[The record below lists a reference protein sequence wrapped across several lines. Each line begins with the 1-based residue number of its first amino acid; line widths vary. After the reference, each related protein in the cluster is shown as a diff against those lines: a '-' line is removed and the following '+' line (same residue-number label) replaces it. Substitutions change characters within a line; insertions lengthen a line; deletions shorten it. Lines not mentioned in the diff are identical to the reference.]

1 MSKITFGTDGW
12 RGLIAD
18 DFTYHNVEIAGWAIA
33 SYIKESLINERGVV
47 VGYDTRFGSKEFAI
61 QISTIFLSVGIDT
74 YLVAE
79 PTPTPVITSEVIS
92 RGCDLGIIITAS
104 HNDWKWNGIKLR
116 NSKGLSLDKE
126 DLNLI
131 EKKSNSR
138 SKDEITKLYSSK
150 LKGLLTEIN
159 PKDDYL
165 ELIRSKLP
173 ISEIRKSD
181 IRIVTDNMYGT
192 TLGYL
197 ESLLDDSN
205 STIIV
210 DSINNYINPI
220 FPDIVRPEPIEI
232 NLKKIAKKMK
242 KEKYEIGFAF
252 DADGD
257 RLGIIDENGRV
268 LETYEIFLLL
278 LYYMFE
284 INGKRDPIARSLSVS
299 HSIDTLAA
307 NYNVPVLE
315 TPIGFK
321 YLSKFLNQKK
331 VMFAGEESGGF
342 GSIQFPDRDGII
354 NSVFIL
360 DLIRQTGLSITKILD
375 EIHSLV
381 GKRCFVRK
389 DINFDINRRKE
400 IHKNIMNIKS
410 DEIHDYDLS
419 YSNDIDGIKYAFNDG
434 SWVLVRISGTEN
446 VVRIYCESK
455 HQEITDF
462 IINKVSKLITIE

>member
-1 MSKITFGTDGW
+1 MKKITFGTDGW

-18 DFTYHNVEIAGWAIA
+18 DFTYQNVEICGWSIA
-33 SYIKESLINERGVV
+33 SYIKESLINERGVI

-61 QISTIFLSVGIDT
+61 QISNIFLSVGIDI
-74 YLVAE
+74 YLVTE

-92 RGCDLGIIITAS
+92 RGCDMGVIITAS

-126 DLNLI
+126 ELNLI
-131 EKKSNSR
+131 EKKSNTR
-138 SKDEITKLYSSK
+138 SKDEIIKLYSGK
-150 LKGLLTEIN
+150 LKGLLTEIS
-159 PKDDYL
+159 PKDGYL

-181 IRIVTDNMYGT
+181 IRILNDNMYGT

-197 ESLLDDSN
+197 ESLLDDRN
-205 STIIV
+205 SSIIV

-220 FPDIVRPEPIEI
+220 FPDIIRPEPIEI
-232 NLKKIAKKMK
+232 NLKKISEKMK
-242 KEKYEIGFAF
+242 KEKYEVGFAF

-257 RLGIIDENGRV
+257 RLGIIDENGKV

-284 INGKRDPIARSLSVS
+284 INGKREPVARALSVS
-299 HSIDTLAA
+299 HAIDTLSA

-342 GSIQFPDRDGII
+342 GSDQFPDRDGII
-354 NSVFIL
+354 NSIYIL
-360 DLIRQTGLSITKILD
+360 DLIKQTGLSISKILD
-375 EIHSLV
+375 EIKALI
-381 GKRCFVRK
+381 GDRYFVRK
-389 DINFDINRRKE
+389 DIDFDINRRKE
-400 IHKNIMNIKS
+400 INKYIMNIKPK
-410 DEIHDYDLS
+410 EIYNFDLS
-419 YSNDIDGIKYAFNDG
+419 YSTDIDGIKYVYNDG

-455 HQEITDF
+455 QEEITEL
-462 IINKVSKLITIE
+462 ILNKVIKLIT

>member
-1 MSKITFGTDGW
+1 MSKISFGTDGW

-18 DFTYHNVEIAGWAIA
+18 DFTYQNVEIAGWAIA

-74 YLVAE
+74 YLVTE

-92 RGCDLGIIITAS
+92 RGCDLGVIITAS
-104 HNDWKWNGIKLR
+104 HNGWKWNGIKLR
-116 NSKGLSLDKE
+116 NSKGLSLEKE
-126 DLNLI
+126 ELNMI
-131 EKKSNSR
+131 EKKSNLR
-138 SKDEITKLYSSK
+138 TKDEIIKLYSGK
-150 LKGLLTEIN
+150 LKGLLTEIS
-159 PKDDYL
+159 PKDGYL
-165 ELIRSKLP
+165 ELVRNKLP

-192 TLGYL
+192 TIGYL

-205 STIIV
+205 STIMV

-232 NLKKIAKKMK
+232 NLKNISEKMQ
-242 KEKYEIGFAF
+242 KEKYEVGFAF

-257 RLGIIDENGRV
+257 RLGIVDENGNV
-268 LETYEIFLLL
+268 LDTYEIFLLL

-284 INGKRDPIARSLSVS
+284 IRGKRDPIAKSLSVS

-321 YLSKFLNQKK
+321 YLSKFLNQKQ

-342 GSIQFPDRDGII
+342 GSDQFPDRDGII
-354 NSVFIL
+354 NSVYIL
-360 DLIRQTGLSITKILD
+360 DLIRQTGLSISKILD
-375 EIHSLV
+375 DIKILV
-381 GKRCFVRK
+381 GERSFVRK
-389 DINFDINRRKE
+389 DVNFDPNIRKE
-400 IHKNIMNIKS
+400 INKNIMNIKS
-410 DEIHDYDLS
+410 QEIYDFDLS
-419 YSNDIDGIKYAFNDG
+419 YSNDIDGIKYAYNDG
-434 SWVLVRISGTEN
+434 SWILVRISGTEN

-455 HQEITDF
+455 QAETTEL
-462 IINKVSKLITIE
+462 IIDNVSKLITI